1 MDLRKNSTVGGKRI
15 ATIDDLLKLEAIVSA
30 GGGSGGGGS
39 GGGGTDPGEVEQ
51 YYKLEVMS
59 TAGTT
64 ARNGIIKTKL
74 YGKIY
79 RGTRDVTDIVVSS
92 GNYSFFWERYT
103 GDSDYDKAQDLV
115 WANNRFEGIEQRIT
129 GDDIAKNKSTAFFCS
144 MYDKETSTMV
154 LTSRII
160 N

>member
-15 ATIDDLLKLEAIVSA
+15 ATIDDLLKLEAIVNA

-39 GGGGTDPGEVEQ
+39 GGGTDPGDVEQ

-64 ARNGIIKTKL
+64 ARNGVIKTKL
-74 YGKIY
+74 YGKVY
-79 RGTRDVTDIVVSS
+79 RGTRDVTDVIVSS

-103 GDSDYDKAQDLV
+103 GDTDYDKAQDLI

-129 GDDIAKNKSTAFFCS
+129 G
-144 MYDKETSTMV
+144 
-154 LTSRII
+154 
-160 N
+160 

>member
-1 MDLRKNSTVGGKRI
+1 MDLRKNSTVWGKRI
-15 ATIDDLLKLEAIVSA
+15 ATIDDLLKLEAIVNA

-39 GGGGTDPGEVEQ
+39 GGGTDPGDVEQ

-64 ARNGIIKTKL
+64 ARNGVIKTKL
-74 YGKIY
+74 YGKVY
-79 RGTRDVTDIVVSS
+79 RGTRDVTDVIVSS

-103 GDSDYDKAQDLV
+103 GDTDYDKAQDLI

-129 GDDIAKNKSTAFFCS
+129 GEDIYCFF
-144 MYDKETSTMV
+144 
-154 LTSRII
+154 L
-160 N
+160 

>member
-15 ATIDDLLKLEAIVSA
+15 ATIDDLLKLEAIINA
-30 GGGSGGGGS
+30 GGGGGGG

-64 ARNGIIKTKL
+64 ARNGVIKTKL

-103 GDSDYDKAQDLV
+103 GIVIMTKL
-115 WANNRFEGIEQRIT
+115 RI
-129 GDDIAKNKSTAFFCS
+129 
-144 MYDKETSTMV
+144 
-154 LTSRII
+154 
-160 N
+160 